1 MVDAVMS
8 LNITVKSEDSESFDD
23 EDESSSLLSGKRAT
37 ESVARH
43 DISPG
48 EGGPIED
55 HAGYSTQHGRLAT
68 KTSSKPIVLYPV
80 SADRFFSSTSA
91 DGKTILKIAPAAVMT
106 LPTPRPPPQVSPEF
120 SYQAIVYLIEA
131 VGRRWSLYGT
141 RERSQLFQSVQKEL
155 EEQGHCLPVE
165 KIRRKW
171 NNLIVTYKR
180 VKYRGRETGQARTSW
195 EYFEMMDAML
205 GDTIGAETT
214 SSPTLVTSIPKVNV
228 ATETTKTEQKPLL
241 PHGNLITACTR
252 TLTLV
257 PSSLP
262 LHTPVPSTLPLYTF
276 VRSLPPPTPVRSS
289 LPLPTPLDTPS
300 PRIANNTDPLQPN
313 PSPAPV
319 AQPPA
324 SRHIPSNLSRIDLRR
339 KKRCRFSSKGSSITS
354 LLAQQQKRAEEG
366 TSLLQE
372 FLRRQE
378 GQAKEEQGRRSRME
392 ARGRRRERREA
403 RMAESLGRMATAL
416 ELLSSKQDT
425 VIALLQRLAERDR
438 K

>member
-1 MVDAVMS
+1 MS
-8 LNITVKSEDSESFDD
+8 LNITVKSEDSETFD
-23 EDESSSLLSGKRAT
+23 EKDESYSLLSGKRGS
-37 ESVARH
+37 ESAARH

-68 KTSSKPIVLYPV
+68 KTTSKPIVQYPV
-80 SADRFFSSTSA
+80 SADRFFTSTSA
-91 DGKTILKIAPAAVMT
+91 DGKTILKIAPAPVMT
-106 LPTPRPPPQVSPEF
+106 RPNPRPPPQVSPEF

-155 EEQGHCLPVE
+155 EEQGHCLPFE

-214 SSPTLVTSIPKVNV
+214 SSPTLVTSNPKVYV
-228 ATETTKTEQKPLL
+228 ATETAKAEQKPLL

-276 VRSLPPPTPVRSS
+276 VRSLPPPTP
-289 LPLPTPLDTPS
+289 
-300 PRIANNTDPLQPN
+300 
-313 PSPAPV
+313 
-319 AQPPA
+319 PPA
-324 SRHIPSNLSRIDLRR
+324 SCHIPSNLSRVHLRR
-339 KKRCRFSSKGSSITS
+339 KKRRLFSSSSKGSSITS

-378 GQAKEEQGRRSRME
+378 GQAKEEQVHHSRAE

>member
-37 ESVARH
+37 ESAARH

-68 KTSSKPIVLYPV
+68 KTNSKPIVLY
-80 SADRFFSSTSA
+80 
-91 DGKTILKIAPAAVMT
+91 GKTILKIAPAAVMT

-228 ATETTKTEQKPLL
+228 ATETAKTEQKPLL

-276 VRSLPPPTPVRSS
+276 VRSLPPPVRSS
-289 LPLPTPLDTPS
+289 LPLPTPMDTPS
-300 PRIANNTDPLQPN
+300 PRIANNTDPPQPN

>member
-1 MVDAVMS
+1 MS
-8 LNITVKSEDSESFDD
+8 LNITVKSEDSESFDE
-23 EDESSSLLSGKRAT
+23 EDESSPLLSVKRGS
-37 ESVARH
+37 ESAARH

-68 KTSSKPIVLYPV
+68 KTTSKPIVLY
-80 SADRFFSSTSA
+80 
-91 DGKTILKIAPAAVMT
+91 GKTILKMALAPVMT

-120 SYQAIVYLIEA
+120 SYQDIVYLIDA

-141 RERSQLFQSVQKEL
+141 RERTQLFQSVQKEL

-180 VKYRGRETGQARTSW
+180 VKYRGRESGQARTSW

-228 ATETTKTEQKPLL
+228 ATETTKTKQKPLLL

-276 VRSLPPPTPVRSS
+276 VRSPPHPCLLLPPSTQPFGQT
-289 LPLPTPLDTPS
+289 LPQNS
-300 PRIANNTDPLQPN
+300 
-313 PSPAPV
+313 
-319 AQPPA
+319 
-324 SRHIPSNLSRIDLRR
+324 
-339 KKRCRFSSKGSSITS
+339 
-354 LLAQQQKRAEEG
+354 
-366 TSLLQE
+366 
-372 FLRRQE
+372 
-378 GQAKEEQGRRSRME
+378 
-392 ARGRRRERREA
+392 
-403 RMAESLGRMATAL
+403 
-416 ELLSSKQDT
+416 
-425 VIALLQRLAERDR
+425 
-438 K
+438 